1 MVLNIP
7 LGIGEVL
14 RQTIGKTIN
23 WVLKDDIQEAAA
35 SLQTATGLKVGSE
48 AAIHSKRAISK
59 DPSTEGVILVDATN
73 NFNSLNRK
81 VALHNTQTACPS
93 FRHILINY
101 YRTFS
106 GMIIIGCAEIPSTE
120 GTTQGDNLPMSFYA
134 IVTVKIQQIP
144 RISVLD
150 A

>member
-1 MVLNIP
+1 MP
-7 LGIGEVL
+7 LVIGEVL
-14 RQTIGKTIN
+14 RQAKGKTIN

-35 SLQTATGLKVGSE
+35 SLQTAPGLKAGPE
-48 AAIHSKRAISK
+48 AAIHSKRTISE
-59 DPSTEGVILVDATN
+59 DPSTEGVILVDTTN
-73 NFNSLNRK
+73 TFNSLNRK
-81 VALHNTQTACPS
+81 VALHNTQIAFPS
-93 FRHILINY
+93 FRRILIND

-106 GMIIIGCAEIPSTE
+106 GMIIIGCAEIQSTE

-144 RISVLD
+144 RISILD

>member
-14 RQTIGKTIN
+14 RQAIGKTIN

-59 DPSTEGVILVDATN
+59 DPSTEDVILVDATN

-81 VALHNTQTACPS
+81 VALHNTQTTCPS